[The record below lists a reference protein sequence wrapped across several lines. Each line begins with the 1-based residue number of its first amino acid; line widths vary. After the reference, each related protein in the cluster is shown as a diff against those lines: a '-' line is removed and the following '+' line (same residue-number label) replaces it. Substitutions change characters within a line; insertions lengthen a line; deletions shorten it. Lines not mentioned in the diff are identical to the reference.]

1 MKILL
6 LVPFLLGNSA
16 GGAGA
21 AIEGLI
27 ALFVVIG
34 VFVGLVWGAIKLWEI
49 GSRDRE

>member
-6 LVPFLLGNSA
+6 ILTSLFLLGNSA

-27 ALFVVIG
+27 ALFIVVG
-34 VFVGLVWGAIKLWEI
+34 AFALLVWGAIKLWEK
-49 GSRDRE
+49 R

>member
-6 LVPFLLGNSA
+6 LTPFLLGNSA

-34 VFVGLVWGAIKLWEI
+34 VFVGLVWGAIKLYEMASR
-49 GSRDRE
+49 SRD

>member
-6 LVPFLLGNSA
+6 LTPFLLGNSA
-16 GGAGA
+16 PAGA

-27 ALFVVIG
+27 ALFVVTG